1 MEVYLRES
9 TLMVMNKIHNQKKV
23 KKYMPAMREDL
34 KVEKFLIPQLIQKVL
49 LSLILA
55 LDKLSRVGILV

>member
-1 MEVYLRES
+1 
-9 TLMVMNKIHNQKKV
+9 MNKIHSQKKV

-55 LDKLSRVGILV
+55 LDKLLRVGILA